1 MKARLRA
8 LLRGP
13 GEVLLYGVSI
23 GLAVALAWLV
33 VGRAPVGSFQA
44 PRATRPVDDPRP
56 SAAPSPSGSID
67 PASIRDV
74 FRFAQDGTPAPTRE
88 PEPEPLARADE
99 ALPGGSSLRL
109 VGLVSR
115 AGRLAAALA
124 AEGEVVLAFPG
135 EQAAGVT
142 VLAIGDDGVRV
153 RHSDGREELLP
164 LP

>member
-1 MKARLRA
+1 MKARLLG

-13 GEVLLYGVSI
+13 GEVLLYGVAI

-33 VGRAPVGSFQA
+33 VGRAPVRSFQS
-44 PRATRPVDDPRP
+44 PRVTRPVDDPLP
-56 SAAPSPSGSID
+56 AAPSPPGAID

-74 FRFAQDGTPAPTRE
+74 FRFAQDGAPALPRE
-88 PEPEPLARADE
+88 PEPEPSARANG
-99 ALPGGSSLRL
+99 ALPGVSSLRL

-124 AEGEVVLAFPG
+124 ADGDVVLALPG

-142 VLAIGDDGVRV
+142 VLTIGDDGVRV
-153 RHSDGREELLP
+153 RHPDGGEELLP